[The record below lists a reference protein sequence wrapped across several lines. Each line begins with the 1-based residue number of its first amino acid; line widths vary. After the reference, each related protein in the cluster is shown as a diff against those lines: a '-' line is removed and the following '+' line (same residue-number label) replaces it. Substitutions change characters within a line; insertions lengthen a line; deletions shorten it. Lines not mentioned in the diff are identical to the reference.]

1 MLSEV
6 KSPLFVLLPPLVIL
20 ELPDCILLAELEDDE
35 DILGEEDSKE
45 DNELEDDK
53 LSVSVN
59 FGDLEIL
66 YVNVPSGDKV
76 IVDFIDFVL
85 IFVINGDFVDDK
97 LIVGDDVIDEDFE
110 FILLVFVGE
119 FVDDTDTL
127 VDLVID
133 TDPLDV
139 LEVLTDLVFVAEDDD
154 DGVAEDDLE

>member
-6 KSPLFVLLPPLVIL
+6 KSPLFVLVPPLLIL
-20 ELPDCILLAELEDDE
+20 ELPDCILIADDE
-35 DILGEEDSKE
+35 
-45 DNELEDDK
+45 K

-76 IVDFIDFVL
+76 IVDFIVFVEQD
-85 IFVINGDFVDDK
+85 VPDD
-97 LIVGDDVIDEDFE
+97 DFE
-110 FILLVFVGE
+110 CILLVFVGE
-119 FVDDTDTL
+119 FVCDAEDL

-139 LEVLTDLVFVAEDDD
+139 LELLIDLVFVTDEDDEA
-154 DGVAEDDLE
+154 VAEDDLE

>member
-6 KSPLFVLLPPLVIL
+6 KSPLFVLVPPLLIL
-20 ELPDCILLAELEDDE
+20 ELPDCILIADDE
-35 DILGEEDSKE
+35 
-45 DNELEDDK
+45 K

-76 IVDFIDFVL
+76 IVDFIVFVEQD
-85 IFVINGDFVDDK
+85 VPDDD
-97 LIVGDDVIDEDFE
+97 LEC
-110 FILLVFVGE
+110 ILLVFVGE
-119 FVDDTDTL
+119 FVCDAEDL

-139 LEVLTDLVFVAEDDD
+139 LELLIDLVFVTDEDDEA
-154 DGVAEDDLE
+154 VAEDDLE